1 MERKLDQ
8 GMFTGKS
15 VLIGD
20 RAMQILK
27 FNKNEKTVDLVNLA
41 TSEVL
46 TMPYSEF
53 LNAKDVLEAG
63 QEFTKL
69 NVDTVVND
77 QEIDYIKTT
86 YQDIF
91 NNFTASTLEFD
102 KLDEVDMNNRILEQL
117 TKCK

>member
-1 MERKLDQ
+1 MYV
-8 GMFTGKS
+8 GKS
-15 VLIGD
+15 VVLND
-20 RAMQILK
+20 MALQIEGY
-27 FNKNEKTVDLVNLA
+27 NKTDKTVDLVDLS
-41 TSEVL
+41 TGELFTV
-46 TMPYSEF
+46 PYSEF
-53 LNAKDVLEAG
+53 LNAQDVLLPG

-91 NNFTASTLEFD
+91 NNFTVSTLEFD
-102 KLDEVDMNNRILEQL
+102 KLDNAEIDNRILEQL